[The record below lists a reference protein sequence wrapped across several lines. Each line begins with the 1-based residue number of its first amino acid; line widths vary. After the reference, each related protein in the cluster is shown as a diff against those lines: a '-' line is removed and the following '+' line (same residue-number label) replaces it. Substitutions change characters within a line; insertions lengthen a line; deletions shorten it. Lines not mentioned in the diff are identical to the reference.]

1 MPELTGDRFAR
12 FDVVVKLRRDEA
24 WAAACLEAALP
35 GVEVRQYDD
44 NSREAMHDLDIV
56 RGETLVGACEVTT
69 AADGQLIGLWNEVNG
84 ARERH
89 IEPGLQ
95 GGWMLS
101 LKPACRRKKL
111 MAGMRPFLED
121 LEAREITQAGWYGEH
136 PEVEGAMDALGI
148 DHVFQSA
155 STSYPGSV
163 YFTIRLP
170 SDKDGGVVPET
181 GDSLCEW
188 LEAWVADPA
197 RSRKVEKL
205 MKSEAPEKHLF
216 VILPS
221 FSEAPFVAFDP
232 LMRNDGPLPTKSLE
246 LPDGLTHLWVMSM
259 WSDGDLFAWE
269 TANGWTRH
277 EKVAIVPS
285 RLVA

>member
-1 MPELTGDRFAR
+1 MPELTGDQFAR

-35 GVEVRQYDD
+35 GVGVRQYDD

-56 RGETLVGACEVTT
+56 RGETLVGACEVTS
-69 AADGQLIGLWNEVNG
+69 AADGRLIGLWNEVNG
-84 ARERH
+84 PKGRH
-89 IEPGLQ
+89 IESGLQ
-95 GGWMLS
+95 GGWTLS

-111 MAGMRPFLED
+111 MAGIRPFLED
-121 LEAREITQAGWYGEH
+121 LESRQITQAGWYAEH
-136 PEVEGAMDALGI
+136 PDVEVTMDALGI
-148 DHVFQSA
+148 DHVFQSPR
-155 STSYPGSV
+155 TSYPGSV
-163 YFTIRLP
+163 YFMIDLP
-170 SDKDGGVVPET
+170 SEMSGGAVPET
-181 GDSLCEW
+181 GDPLCEW
-188 LEAWVADPA
+188 LEGWVADPSRA
-197 RSRKVEKL
+197 RKVDKL
-205 MKSEAPEKHLF
+205 LKSAAPEKHLF

-232 LMRNDGPLPTKSLE
+232 LMRNDGPLPTKPLE

-269 TANGWTRH
+269 PANGWARH